1 MPLLSISH
9 AQQILD
15 HYVREAI
22 RNNLQVKSKTLLVQK
37 QQSSLALARKGYGPE
52 VKFLTNYTLA
62 TGGRSID
69 FPVGT
74 LLNGLYSDMNNTLGY
89 EKYQPLQDQTV
100 QFLPNNYYDT
110 RIRITQPILQPEIR
124 YNRLIKEQE
133 LGLAELGTDVT
144 TRDLV
149 RDVKTTYFQWMQAH
163 DAVEIINQ
171 GLALLKEN
179 KRITESL
186 IRNGVGIP
194 SALIRIES
202 EINYVEAQQKKTTS
216 DLANA
221 AAYFNQLLNRNE
233 DDPIEA
239 DSFPSL
245 PAVDAALD
253 ITNREEL
260 RQITTGNQIQNLALD
275 LEEKHFAPRLGMQ
288 VDVGSQEFVPSWGG
302 YVLAGVQLEI
312 PIWDNNKS
320 KLKRAEWASS
330 LASNDAQLEWT
341 QTSLQTQLNN
351 EVRSFQ
357 ADLAIYE
364 SYTSS
369 LQSNE
374 RYYNETLKRY
384 KEGLAN
390 YIELLDAR
398 TQVTN
403 TKLQQNIAR
412 YQSWIRQVNIE
423 RISATYLLQ

>member
-1 MPLLSISH
+1 M
-9 AQQILD
+9 
-15 HYVREAI
+15 
-22 RNNLQVKSKTLLVQK
+22 
-37 QQSSLALARKGYGPE
+37 
-52 VKFLTNYTLA
+52 
-62 TGGRSID
+62 
-69 FPVGT
+69 
-74 LLNGLYSDMNNTLGY
+74 
-89 EKYQPLQDQTV
+89 
-100 QFLPNNYYDT
+100 
-110 RIRITQPILQPEIR
+110 
-124 YNRLIKEQE
+124 
-133 LGLAELGTDVT
+133 
-144 TRDLV
+144 
-149 RDVKTTYFQWMQAH
+149 
-163 DAVEIINQ
+163 
-171 GLALLKEN
+171 
-179 KRITESL
+179 
-186 IRNGVGIP
+186 
-194 SALIRIES
+194 
-202 EINYVEAQQKKTTS
+202 
-216 DLANA
+216 
-221 AAYFNQLLNRNE
+221 LNRNE